1 MMSVL
6 FYRGGGGQSELEKV
20 LITLNK
26 FSYGDMNIYQYL
38 FKYY

>member
-6 FYRGGGGQSELEKV
+6 FYGGGGQSELEKV
-20 LITLNK
+20 LITLKK
-26 FSYGDMNIYQYL
+26 FSYVDMNIYQYL